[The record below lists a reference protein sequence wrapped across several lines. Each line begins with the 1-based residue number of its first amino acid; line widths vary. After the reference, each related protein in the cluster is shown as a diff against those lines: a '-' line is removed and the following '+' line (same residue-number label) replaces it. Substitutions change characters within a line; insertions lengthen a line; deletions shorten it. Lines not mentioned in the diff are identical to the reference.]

1 MTDKKDSDNTE
12 QPVEEASAEPAANEP
27 GTEQAPE
34 ASEQPSENVVAEP
47 DSAERNSVAEE
58 AVVDEVTEAPQAAAE
73 EATPPPA
80 ADPQPRR
87 KGGVLVWLVLLI
99 ALAACGG
106 VGYLYYEL
114 VHKDPHAP
122 LMAELEST
130 AARSGDD
137 IADLE
142 RSVNERLADLD
153 VRQSEALSSAL
164 ADFDARMGAAEQG
177 FANSLS
183 QVMNA
188 APPSEREWK
197 LAEAAYL
204 LRVANHRLLMEQDA
218 RSALAMLE
226 AADQILAELDDFSL
240 HAVRAAL
247 ADEMLALK
255 RVRGADVQGLYL
267 TIEAIKGQLATLPIA
282 VPEYLAEKPE
292 APATPAGADFWQVVT
307 DRFFSLF
314 SFREVGREGLRPL
327 LAPEESVYLEQN
339 IRLTLEQ
346 AQLAVLKRH
355 QDVYEAS
362 LTNAR
367 AWVGA
372 YLAGDSQDVRD
383 FVTAIDE
390 LLMVDLEQP
399 LPDISASF
407 SALNDVLRGVAPLE
421 TQSPPGDAAEL
432 EPAEIP
438 GEQG

>member
-1 MTDKKDSDNTE
+1 MTDKKDSDSTGQPLE
-12 QPVEEASAEPAANEP
+12 EPPVEAAAQEPTGAAAHEP
-27 GTEQAPE
+27 GMEQAAE
-34 ASEQPSENVVAEP
+34 APAVEQPSEDGLAEQESRVAPEMSEASESASEVPEP
-47 DSAERNSVAEE
+47 
-58 AVVDEVTEAPQAAAE
+58 EAPP
-73 EATPPPA
+73 ATE
-80 ADPQPRR
+80 PRR

-122 LMAELEST
+122 LLEGLERT
-130 AARSGDD
+130 AARSGDEL
-137 IADLE
+137 ANLE
-142 RSVNERLADLD
+142 RTVNERLAILEG
-153 VRQSEALSSAL
+153 RQSEALGSAL
-164 ADFDARMGAAEQG
+164 ATFDERMQAAEQG

-183 QVMNA
+183 QVINA

-204 LRVANHRLLMEQDA
+204 LRVANHRLLMERDA
-218 RSALAMLE
+218 RLALSMLE

-247 ADEMLALK
+247 ADEMMALK

-267 TIEAIKGQLATLPIA
+267 TLEAIKNQLATLPIA
-282 VPEYLAEKPE
+282 VPEYLAQQPQMAD
-292 APATPAGADFWQVVT
+292 APADADFWQVLT

-314 SFREVGREGLRPL
+314 SFREVGRDGLRPL
-327 LAPEESVYLEQN
+327 LAPDESVYLEQN

-355 QDVYEAS
+355 QDVYQAS

-367 AWVGA
+367 AWVDA

-390 LLMVDLEQP
+390 LLAVDLAQP

-407 SALNDVLRGVAPLE
+407 GALNDVLRGVVPLE
-421 TQSPPGDAAEL
+421 APASEDALQPDAAE
-432 EPAEIP
+432 AP

>member
-1 MTDKKDSDNTE
+1 MTDKKDSDNTG
-12 QPVEEASAEPAANEP
+12 QPLDESPAEAAAREEGTEPAPDVPAEEEEASKEAAVEPEP
-27 GTEQAPE
+27 VVE
-34 ASEQPSENVVAEP
+34 ADTVS
-47 DSAERNSVAEE
+47 
-58 AVVDEVTEAPQAAAE
+58 
-73 EATPPPA
+73 PPPEKE
-80 ADPQPRR
+80 PRR

-122 LMAELEST
+122 LLAELEST

-137 IADLE
+137 IAGLE
-142 RSVNERLADLD
+142 RSVNERLAALD
-153 VRQSEALSSAL
+153 GRQSEALDSAL
-164 ADFDARMGAAEQG
+164 AEFDERMAAAEQG

-226 AADQILAELDDFSL
+226 AADQILAELDDFTL
-240 HAVRAAL
+240 HVVRAAL
-247 ADEMLALK
+247 ADEKMALK

-267 TIEAIKGQLATLPIA
+267 TIEAIKSQLATLPIA

-292 APATPAGADFWQVVT
+292 TPAAPAEADFWQIIT

-355 QDVYEAS
+355 QDVFEAS

-383 FVTAIDE
+383 FVSAIDE

-407 SALNDVLRGVAPLE
+407 TALNDVLRGVVPLDAAP
-421 TQSPPGDAAEL
+421 QAAPSPPADAADL
-432 EPAEIP
+432 APAEIP